1 MPSSAK
7 SMTFEMRQPVL
18 TVPEVQDF
26 LKREFPQ
33 VADDFVVD
41 EIGPMKARLRME
53 PGERHLRPG
62 GTISGPTLFALA
74 DCAVYLALIAM
85 VGPEALAVTTN
96 ASVDF
101 MRKPEAGRALIGDVT
116 LLKLGRSLVVGDVHI
131 RSEGS
136 DALVARA
143 TMTYSRPR

>member
-1 MPSSAK
+1 
-7 SMTFEMRQPVL
+7 MTSEARQPVL
-18 TVPEVQDF
+18 GVDEVQEF
-26 LKREFPQ
+26 LRREFPQ
-33 VADDFVVD
+33 VADDFTVEAV
-41 EIGPMKARLRME
+41 GPMTARVRMD

-62 GTISGPTLFALA
+62 GTISGPTLFTLA

-116 LLKLGRSLVVGDVHI
+116 LLKMGRGLVVGDVHI
-131 RSEGS
+131 RSDGQEG
-136 DALVARA
+136 LVARA
-143 TMTYSRPR
+143 TMTYSRPRG

>member
-1 MPSSAK
+1 MGSEAPRLSVA
-7 SMTFEMRQPVL
+7 
-18 TVPEVQDF
+18 EVQDF
-26 LKREFPQ
+26 LATEFPQ
-33 VADDFVVD
+33 VADDFIV
-41 EIGPMKARLRME
+41 EALGPMSARLRME

-62 GTISGPTLFALA
+62 GTISGPTLFTLA

-85 VGPEALAVTTN
+85 VGSEALAVTTN

-101 MRKPEAGRALIGDVT
+101 MRKPEAGRALIADVT
-116 LLKLGRSLVVGDVHI
+116 LLKLGRALVVGDVHI
-131 RSEGS
+131 RSEGG

>member
-1 MPSSAK
+1 MASD
-7 SMTFEMRQPVL
+7 TRQPVL
-18 TVPEVQDF
+18 TVEEVQDF
-26 LKREFPQ
+26 LAREFTQ
-33 VADDFVVD
+33 VAEDFTVEDV
-41 EIGPMKARLRME
+41 GPMKARLRME

-62 GTISGPTLFALA
+62 GTVSGPTLFTLA

-96 ASVDF
+96 ASIDF
-101 MRKPEAGRALIGDVT
+101 MRKPEAGRALIGEVS
-116 LLKLGRSLVVGDVHI
+116 LLKLGRQLVVGDVHI